1 MVKYSQYNVRIPMSE
16 NTDVLYNTASDK
28 FIAIR
33 RNTELK
39 DISELSESLTQ
50 LLLDN
55 QMIVPEELDERG
67 EVIAQWEKRV
77 KSETDFFLIV
87 NPTLRCNFNCWYCYE
102 NHKNPIEMSADVI
115 NKIKGLID
123 SIVPEIETLD
133 ISFFGGEPLLEF
145 SRIVEPLIFYAENVT
160 ASHNKEVRFSFT
172 TNGFLLTPE
181 MIDCLAG
188 HRVSFMQITL
198 DGGRKSHNK
207 TRISKTKDSFG
218 TITSNIVQLLD
229 HKIYVTLRINVTPD
243 NIDDCG
249 DILNWINGLTEEQTQ
264 YISVNVQQVW
274 QTERTEEFADKI
286 DCLLDSFTRCGI
298 RAYPAIMDNL
308 RQMCYADRANTLLVN
323 TDGNIFKCTAVDFEN
338 AANDSNIFSDT
349 WKQELSTK
357 FEKRLKKR
365 FANHNCL
372 TCRIFPL
379 CMGGCHKRV
388 VSQSETDYCLFTDRE
403 EAQKYLVLSIIKDR
417 VRRDAL
423 NKLIHQ

>member
-1 MVKYSQYNVRIPMSE
+1 MAKYSQYNVRIPMSE

-77 KSETDFFLIV
+77 KSETD
-87 NPTLRCNFNCWYCYE
+87 
-102 NHKNPIEMSADVI
+102 
-115 NKIKGLID
+115 
-123 SIVPEIETLD
+123 
-133 ISFFGGEPLLEF
+133 F

-388 VSQSETDYCLFTDRE
+388 VSHSETDYCLFTDRE